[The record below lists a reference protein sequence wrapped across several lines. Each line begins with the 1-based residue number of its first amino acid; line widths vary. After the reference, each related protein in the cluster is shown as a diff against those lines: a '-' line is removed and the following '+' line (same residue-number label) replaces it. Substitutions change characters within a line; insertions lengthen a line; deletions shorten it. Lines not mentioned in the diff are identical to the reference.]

1 MQIRDRMYRLTRLG
15 KLALASVLAALAVPS
30 AAVAATCAFASATA
44 TVTLAANEAA
54 IVSVSGTAIRVNGVN
69 CSTATVFNTDTVRV
83 VGAAGN
89 EQLTIDLAGG
99 HFAPGA
105 TAEPSDVLEIEIEV
119 DLQAGA
125 ADKLVISGTSAAD
138 SLVAGENGINLNGDE
153 DADVIT
159 LGGVEALTLVGVA
172 GDDLLSAAGGEGTGG
187 PSALAAE
194 LNGDA
199 GNDAFVSRAGDDAF
213 TGGAGTD
220 VADYSTATAGV
231 VVDLGASTPQSI
243 TPQSTGGAGTDS
255 LSGIEN
261 VTGTAFG
268 DVLVGDVAVNALNGG
283 GGPDSLTGGGGN
295 DVLTGADG
303 DDSLAGLAGNDTL
316 DGGDGSDTL
325 DYSAA
330 PAAVAVNLATGGAS
344 GAAGSDTIVVSENV
358 VGSDFGDTIT
368 ANTVANLLSGRAGVD
383 VVDYSSTPAGISVDL
398 ESGTVSGGSG
408 SDRLVDVESVTGST
422 FNDEL
427 AGSAGPNVLSG
438 GAGQDTMNG
447 RGGDDTLDGGAGL
460 DTVQYGDAPGRVSV
474 NLTTLA
480 SAGAGGADTLTA
492 FEGVAG
498 SAYADVLIGDT
509 AANVLNG
516 AGGRDLVRG
525 LAGND
530 ALVGGPGRDT
540 LDYSS
545 HAPTSLRVGVRVDL
559 ARGVASGEG
568 FDLVSQFENVLGSAF
583 EDVLVGDA
591 GANRLRGG
599 RGGDRLVGNRGAD
612 VLVGGP
618 GRDALAGGGGRDLLL
633 ARDGTVDRVRGGTG
647 RDRGRVDRA
656 DRVRSVERRR

>member
-1 MQIRDRMYRLTRLG
+1 MHRLTRLG

-30 AAVAATCAFASATA
+30 AAVAATCAFASGTA

-54 IVSVSGTAIRVNGVN
+54 VVSVSGTAIRVNGVN

-83 VGAAGN
+83 FGAAGN

-105 TAEPSDVLEIEIEV
+105 TAEASDVLEIEIDVE
-119 DLQAGA
+119 LQAGA
-125 ADKLVISGTSAAD
+125 ADKLVVSGTSAAD
-138 SLVAGENGINLNGDE
+138 SLVAGENGINLNGDD
-153 DADVIT
+153 DADVT
-159 LGGVEALTLVGVA
+159 LAGLEALTLVGVA
-172 GDDLLSAAGGEGTGG
+172 GDDLLYAAGGEGTGG
-187 PSALAAE
+187 PSALAAG
-194 LNGDA
+194 LSGDA
-199 GNDAFVSRAGDDAF
+199 GNDAFVSRAGDDVF
-213 TGGAGTD
+213 MGGAGTD
-220 VADYSTATAGV
+220 VADYSAASAGV
-231 VVDLGASTPQSI
+231 VVDLGASSPQSI

-268 DVLVGDVAVNALNGG
+268 DVLVGDGAVNALSGG

-295 DVLTGADG
+295 DILTGGDG

-316 DGGDGSDTL
+316 DGGEGSDTL
-325 DYSAA
+325 DYAAA
-330 PAAVAVNLATGGAS
+330 PAAVTVNLATGAAS

-368 ANTVANLLSGRAGVD
+368 ANTVANLFSGRAGAD
-383 VVDYSSTPAGISVDL
+383 VVDYSTTPAGISVDL

-408 SDRLVDVESVTGST
+408 SDRLVDVESVTGSA

-492 FEGVAG
+492 FEAVAG
-498 SAYADVLIGDT
+498 SAYADLLIGDT

-516 AGGRDLVRG
+516 AGGGDLVRG

-545 HAPTSLRVGVRVDL
+545 HAPASLRVGVRVDL

-591 GANRLRGG
+591 RANRLRGG

-612 VLVGGP
+612 VLIGGP
-618 GRDALAGGGGRDLLL
+618 GRDALAGGSGRDLLL

-656 DRVRSVERRR
+656 DRVRSLERRR